1 MPRQPRL
8 NLPGFYSHVMVRGIE
23 RRRIFRQPGDY
34 VDFLKR
40 LGENM
45 ARSGC
50 RCFAW
55 ALMPNHLHLLIL
67 SGIRGI
73 VSLMHPLLT
82 GYAVRFN
89 LKYRRVGHLFQNRY
103 KSIICQEDPYFL
115 ELVRY
120 LALNPV
126 RAGIVQTPEDLA
138 NYPWT
143 SHSAILGRYGRPWL
157 EVDDVLSRFGSTTVE
172 SRAAYERFVLAG
184 WNQGHQERLEG
195 GGLLRSMG
203 SLGDVLQARR
213 SGEGETSDVRILGD
227 GSFVEEILHQAEIEE
242 RQNQTIQQTWS
253 KEDLQQLI
261 ASRAGVQA
269 DALLS
274 TDRRRGLAEARAMLV
289 HAAVDWLG
297 LPGTV
302 VGSWIKLSGAGV
314 SKARARGRQLAE
326 KKQLLQW
333 LKSEKVNN
341 VP

>member
-1 MPRQPRL
+1 
-8 NLPGFYSHVMVRGIE
+8 MVRGIE

-40 LGENM
+40 LGDNLI
-45 ARSGC
+45 RSGC

-55 ALMPNHLHLLIL
+55 ALMPNHLHLLLL

-73 VSLMHPLLT
+73 ASLMHPLLT

-89 LKYRRVGHLFQNRY
+89 LKYHRVGHLFQNRY
-103 KSIICQEDPYFL
+103 KSIICQENPYFL
-115 ELVRY
+115 ELIRY

-126 RAGIVQTPEDLA
+126 RAGIVRTPEDLT

-143 SHSAILGRYGRPWL
+143 SHSAILGRYDRPWL
-157 EVDDVLSRFGSTTVE
+157 EVDDVLSRFGSTRIE
-172 SRAAYERFVLAG
+172 SKATYERFVLDG

-203 SLGDVLQARR
+203 NPDNVLQARR
-213 SGEGETSDVRILGD
+213 LGESETSDIRILGD
-227 GSFVEEILHQAEIEE
+227 GSFVEEILRQAEIEE

-253 KEDLQQLI
+253 KEDLQHLI
-261 ASRAGVQA
+261 ASRTGIQA

-274 TDRRRGLAEARAMLV
+274 TDRRRDLAEARAMLV

-297 LPGTV
+297 LPGTI
-302 VGSWIKLSGAGV
+302 VGAWTKLSGAGV

-326 KKQLLQW
+326 KTQLLQW
-333 LKSEKVNN
+333 LKSEKVNS